1 MPATKNNREAF
12 NRQLGEFI
20 DLSPTPFHAVSSM
33 SEMLTEAGFTAL
45 SEAKEWSLQKGG
57 KYFVTR
63 NGSSII
69 AFVVGTDRLAE
80 TGIRMAGA
88 HTDSPCLMVKPQPEL
103 LNNQYY
109 QLGVEVYG
117 GALLNPWFDRDLSIA
132 GRLIYKDKNA
142 QLKQKLINFEEPVAM
157 IPNLAIHLDRE
168 ANSGRTVNPQTD
180 IPPILMQAEEK
191 QDFQQLLRERFLNED
206 EQVMDYELCFYDV
219 QRAATLGLKKEF
231 FASAR
236 LDNLLSCFV
245 ATQALIGAQTNS
257 TALVVCND
265 HEEVGSVSSVGA
277 DGPFLE
283 SVVERLCQA
292 ENQSTDKQSTESQ
305 ATNKARVLGGSLLIS
320 CDNAHAVHPNF
331 PNVHD
336 QGHSPLL
343 NGGPVIKVNV
353 KQRYATNGVTASL
366 FKQMCE
372 AVDVPVQTFVSRS
385 DLGCGSTIGPMTS
398 AKLGVPT
405 LDVGIPQLAMHS
417 CREVTG
423 TADPQRLTAVLRHF
437 FNLPGKLQ
445 IELDSE

>member
-1 MPATKNNREAF
+1 MTATQSSRDIFNRE
-12 NRQLGEFI
+12 LGDFL
-20 DLSPTPFHAVSSM
+20 DQSPTPFHAVSSM
-33 SEMLTEAGFTAL
+33 TEMLLEGGFNPL
-45 SEAKEWSLQKGG
+45 SEDDDWSLQQGG

-63 NGSSII
+63 NGSSLI
-69 AFVVGTDRLAE
+69 AFVVGTESLSE

-132 GRLIYKDKNA
+132 GRLIYTDKNG
-142 QLKQKLINFEEPVAM
+142 QLKQKLVNFHEPVAM
-157 IPNLAIHLDRE
+157 IPSLAIHLDRE
-168 ANSGRTVNPQTD
+168 ANSGRKVNAQTD

-191 QDFQQLLRERFLNED
+191 KDFQELLCERFLSQGER
-206 EQVMDYELCFYDV
+206 VMDYELCLYDV
-219 QRAATLGLKKEF
+219 QQAATLGLKKEF
-231 FASAR
+231 FASGR

-245 ATQALIGAQTNS
+245 ATKALINADTRS
-257 TALVVCND
+257 TSLIVCND

-283 SVVERLCQA
+283 SVVERLCLAGQTKS
-292 ENQSTDKQSTESQ
+292 ESTT
-305 ATNKARVLGGSLLIS
+305 KARVLGNSLLIS

-331 PNVHD
+331 ASKHD
-336 QGHSPLL
+336 KGHSPLL

-353 KQRYATNGVTASL
+353 KQRYATNGITASL
-366 FKQMCE
+366 FKQLCA
-372 AVDVPVQTFVSRS
+372 AVEVPVQTFVSRS

-423 TADPQRLTAVLRHF
+423 SADPQRLTAVLSHF

-445 IELDSE
+445 VELVSD

>member
-1 MPATKNNREAF
+1 MTETDIALFNRE
-12 NRQLGEFI
+12 LGNFI
-20 DLSPTPFHAVSSM
+20 DQSPTPFHAVSTM
-33 SEMLTEAGFTAL
+33 SVMLTDAGFNAL
-45 SEAKEWSLQKGG
+45 SEAEDWDLQPGG

-63 NGSSII
+63 NGSSLI
-69 AFVVGTDRLAE
+69 AFVVGTDPLAE

-132 GRLIYKDKNA
+132 GRLIYTDKDG
-142 QLKQKLINFEEPVAM
+142 QLKQKLVNFDDPVAM
-157 IPNLAIHLDRE
+157 IPSLAIHLDRE
-168 ANSGRTVNPQTD
+168 ANSGRTVNAQTD

-191 QDFQQLLRERFLNED
+191 QDFQQLLRERFLKD
-206 EQVMDYELCFYDV
+206 GEQVMDYELCLYDV

-245 ATQALIGAQTNS
+245 ATKALIEAQTNS
-257 TALVVCND
+257 TSLIVCND

-283 SVVERLCQA
+283 SVVERLCIGG
-292 ENQSTDKQSTESQ
+292 ESTH
-305 ATNKARVLGGSLLIS
+305 KARVLGSSLLIS

-331 PNVHD
+331 ASKHD
-336 QGHSPLL
+336 KGHSPLL

-366 FKQMCE
+366 FKQICA

-423 TADPQRLTAVLRHF
+423 SADPQRLTAVLTHF

-445 IELDSE
+445 VELESD

>member
-1 MPATKNNREAF
+1 MAAKQSSRDIFNRE
-12 NRQLGEFI
+12 LGDFL
-20 DLSPTPFHAVSSM
+20 DQSPTPFHAVSSM
-33 SEMLTEAGFTAL
+33 VDILVTAGFSPL
-45 SEAKEWSLQKGG
+45 SEDDDWSLQQGG

-63 NGSSII
+63 NGSSLI
-69 AFVVGTDRLAE
+69 AFVLGNDNLAE

-132 GRLIYKDKNA
+132 GRLIYTDKNG
-142 QLKQKLINFEEPVAM
+142 QLKQKLVNFQEPVAM
-157 IPNLAIHLDRE
+157 IPSLAIHLDRE
-168 ANSGRTVNPQTD
+168 ANSGRTVNAQTD

-191 QDFQQLLRERFLNED
+191 KDFQQLLCERFLSQGEK
-206 EQVMDYELCFYDV
+206 VMDYELCLYDV
-219 QRAATLGLKKEF
+219 QKAATLGLKKEF

-245 ATQALIGAQTNS
+245 ATKALIEAQANS
-257 TALVVCND
+257 TSLIVCND

-283 SVVERLCQA
+283 SVVERLCQH
-292 ENQSTDKQSTESQ
+292 SS
-305 ATNKARVLGGSLLIS
+305 KAVSKSRVLGKSLLIS

-331 PNVHD
+331 ADKHD
-336 QGHSPLL
+336 KGHSPQL

-353 KQRYATNGVTASL
+353 KQRYATNGITASL
-366 FKQMCE
+366 FKQICAAAE
-372 AVDVPVQTFVSRS
+372 VPVQTFVSRS
-385 DLGCGSTIGPMTS
+385 DLACGSTIGPMTS
-398 AKLGVPT
+398 AKLGVAT

-423 TADPQRLTAVLRHF
+423 SSDPQRLTAVLSYF
-437 FNLPGKLQ
+437 FNLSGNLQ
-445 IELDSE
+445 IELQSD

>member
-1 MPATKNNREAF
+1 MTETDIALFNRE
-12 NRQLGEFI
+12 LGNFI
-20 DLSPTPFHAVSSM
+20 DQSPTPFHAVSTM
-33 SEMLTEAGFTAL
+33 SVMLTDAGFNAL
-45 SEAKEWSLQKGG
+45 SEAEDWDLQPGG

-63 NGSSII
+63 NGSSLI
-69 AFVVGTDRLAE
+69 AFVVGTDPLAE

-132 GRLIYKDKNA
+132 GRLIYTDKNG
-142 QLKQKLINFEEPVAM
+142 QLKQKLVNFDEPVAM
-157 IPNLAIHLDRE
+157 IPSLAIHLDRE
-168 ANSGRTVNPQTD
+168 ANSGRTVNAQTD
-180 IPPILMQAEEK
+180 IPPILMQAQEK
-191 QDFQQLLRERFLNED
+191 QDFQQLLRERFLKD
-206 EQVMDYELCFYDV
+206 GEQVMDYELCLYDV

-245 ATQALIGAQTNS
+245 ATKALIEAQTNS
-257 TALVVCND
+257 TSLIVCND

-283 SVVERLCQA
+283 SVVERLCIGG
-292 ENQSTDKQSTESQ
+292 ESTH
-305 ATNKARVLGGSLLIS
+305 KARVLGSSLLIS

-331 PNVHD
+331 ASKHD
-336 QGHSPLL
+336 KGHSPLL

-366 FKQMCE
+366 FKQICA

-423 TADPQRLTAVLRHF
+423 SADPQRLTAVLTHF
-437 FNLPGKLQ
+437 FNLTGKLQ
-445 IELDSE
+445 VELETE

>member
-1 MPATKNNREAF
+1 MNGNKSNTEQF
-12 NRQLGEFI
+12 NRQLCDF
-20 DLSPTPFHAVSSM
+20 LNHSPTPFHAVSTM
-33 SEMLTEAGFTAL
+33 SEMLAKAGFSAL
-45 SEAKEWSLQKGG
+45 SETEEWALQAGG
-57 KYFVTR
+57 RYFVTR

-69 AFVVGTDRLAE
+69 AFTLGTESIAE

-103 LNNQYY
+103 LKNQYF

-132 GRLIYKDKNA
+132 GRLVYSDNSG
-142 QLKQKLINFEEPVAM
+142 QLKQKLVNFDKPVAM
-157 IPNLAIHLDRE
+157 IPSLAIHLDRE
-168 ANSGRTVNPQTD
+168 ANSGRTINAQTD
-180 IPPILMQAEEK
+180 IPPILMQCEEK
-191 QDFQQLLRERFLNED
+191 QQFNQLLAERFLAEG
-206 EQVMDYELCFYDV
+206 EQVMDYELCLYDV
-219 QRAATLGLKKEF
+219 QGAATVGLNNEF
-231 FASAR
+231 LASAR

-245 ATQALIGAQTNS
+245 ATKALIEAGTERTS
-257 TALVVCND
+257 LIVCND

-283 SVVERLCQA
+283 SVVERICQYSD
-292 ENQSTDKQSTESQ
+292 Q
-305 ATNKARVLGGSLLIS
+305 RVNRAGVLANSLLIS
-320 CDNAHAVHPNF
+320 CDNAHAIHPNYASK
-331 PNVHD
+331 HD
-336 QGHSPLL
+336 QSHSPLL

-353 KQRYATNGVTASL
+353 KQRYATNGITASL

-372 AVDVPVQTFVSRS
+372 ITDVPVQTFVSRS

-423 TADPQRLTAVLRHF
+423 TADPLRLTRVLTHF
-437 FNLPGKLQ
+437 FNLPGRLQ
-445 IELDSE
+445 VESTEE

>member
-1 MPATKNNREAF
+1 MAVTESNKALF
-12 NRQLGEFI
+12 NGELGEFL
-20 DLSPTPFHAVSSM
+20 DQSPTPFHAVSTM
-33 SEMLTEAGFTAL
+33 SEMLAEAGFTAL
-45 SEAKEWSLQKGG
+45 SEAEDWSLQQGG

-63 NGSSII
+63 NGSSLI
-69 AFVVGTDRLAE
+69 AFIVGTDGLTE

-132 GRLIYKDKNA
+132 GRLIYKDKNG
-142 QLKQKLINFEEPVAM
+142 QLKQKLVNFEDPIAM
-157 IPNLAIHLDRE
+157 IPSLAIHLDRE
-168 ANSGRTVNPQTD
+168 ANSGRTINAQTD
-180 IPPILMQAEEK
+180 IPPILMQAQEK
-191 QDFQQLLRERFLNED
+191 QDFHQLLRDRFLTQD

-219 QRAATLGLKKEF
+219 QQAATLGLKEEF

-245 ATQALIGAQTNS
+245 ATKALIAAQTNS
-257 TALVVCND
+257 TSLIVCND

-283 SVVERLCQA
+283 SVVERLC
-292 ENQSTDKQSTESQ
+292 ENDSQ
-305 ATNKARVLGGSLLIS
+305 ANNKSRVLGSSLLIS

-331 PNVHD
+331 ASKHD

-372 AVDVPVQTFVSRS
+372 AVGVPVQTFVSRS

-423 TADPQRLTAVLRHF
+423 SADPQRLTAVLTHF
-437 FNLPGKLQ
+437 FDLSGKLNV
-445 IELDSE
+445 ELKSD

>member
-1 MPATKNNREAF
+1 MTATENTRELF
-12 NRQLGEFI
+12 NGQLGEFI
-20 DLSPTPFHAVSSM
+20 DQSPTPFHAVSTM
-33 SEMLTEAGFTAL
+33 SKMLVDAGFSAL
-45 SEAKEWSLQKGG
+45 SEAEEWSLQQGG

-63 NGSSII
+63 NGSSLI
-69 AFVVGTDRLAE
+69 AFVVGTDGLAE

-88 HTDSPCLMVKPQPEL
+88 HTDSPCLMVKPQPAI

-142 QLKQKLINFEEPVAM
+142 QLKQKLVNFEEPVAM
-157 IPNLAIHLDRE
+157 IPSLAIHLDRE
-168 ANSGRTVNPQTD
+168 ANSGRKINPQTD
-180 IPPILMQAEEK
+180 IPPILMQAEQP
-191 QDFQQLLRERFLNED
+191 QDFQHLLRDRFLNDD
-206 EQVMDYELCFYDV
+206 EQVMDFELCFYDV
-219 QRAATLGLKKEF
+219 QQAATLGLKKEF

-245 ATQALIGAQTNS
+245 AARALIDAETNS
-257 TALVVCND
+257 TSLIVCND

-283 SVVERLCQA
+283 SVVERLCEA
-292 ENQSTDKQSTESQ
+292 DSQ
-305 ATNKARVLGGSLLIS
+305 GANKARVLGSSLLIS

-331 PNVHD
+331 ASKHD

-372 AVDVPVQTFVSRS
+372 AVNVPVQTFVSRS

-423 TADPQRLTAVLRHF
+423 TADPQRLTSVLTHF

-445 IELDSE
+445 VELESD

>member
-1 MPATKNNREAF
+1 MNGNKSNTEQF
-12 NRQLGEFI
+12 NRHLCDF
-20 DLSPTPFHAVSSM
+20 LNHSPTPFHAVSTM
-33 SEMLTEAGFTAL
+33 SEMLAKAGFSAL
-45 SEAKEWSLQKGG
+45 SETEEWALQAGG
-57 KYFVTR
+57 RYFVTR

-69 AFVVGTDRLAE
+69 AFTLGTESIAE

-103 LNNQYY
+103 LKNQYF

-132 GRLIYKDKNA
+132 GRLVYRDNGG
-142 QLKQKLINFEEPVAM
+142 QLKQKLVNFDKPVAM
-157 IPNLAIHLDRE
+157 IPSLAIHLDRE
-168 ANSGRTVNPQTD
+168 ANSGRTINAQTD
-180 IPPILMQAEEK
+180 IPPILMQCEEK
-191 QDFQQLLRERFLNED
+191 QQFNKLLAERFLAEG
-206 EQVMDYELCFYDV
+206 EQVMDYELCLYDV
-219 QRAATLGLKKEF
+219 QGAANVGLNNEF
-231 FASAR
+231 LASAR

-245 ATQALIGAQTNS
+245 ATKALIEAGTERTS
-257 TALVVCND
+257 LIVCND

-283 SVVERLCQA
+283 SVVERICQYFDQRLNRA
-292 ENQSTDKQSTESQ
+292 G
-305 ATNKARVLGGSLLIS
+305 VLANSLLIS
-320 CDNAHAVHPNF
+320 CDNAHAIHPNYASK
-331 PNVHD
+331 HD
-336 QGHSPLL
+336 QSHSPLL

-353 KQRYATNGVTASL
+353 KQRYATNGITASL

-372 AVDVPVQTFVSRS
+372 ITDVPVQTFVSRS

-423 TADPQRLTAVLRHF
+423 TADPLRLARVLTYF
-437 FNLPGKLQ
+437 FNLPGRLQ
-445 IELDSE
+445 VESTEE

>member
-1 MPATKNNREAF
+1 MTATQSNRELF
-12 NRQLGEFI
+12 NCELGDFL
-20 DLSPTPFHAVSSM
+20 DQSPTPFHAVSTM
-33 SEMLTEAGFTAL
+33 SEMLTEADFTAL
-45 SEAKEWSLQKGG
+45 SEAADWDLQQGG

-63 NGSSII
+63 NGSSLI
-69 AFVVGTDRLAE
+69 AFVVGTDSLAE

-132 GRLIYKDKNA
+132 GRLIFSDKNG
-142 QLKQKLINFEEPVAM
+142 QLKQKLVNFDEPVAM
-157 IPNLAIHLDRE
+157 IPSLAIHLDRE
-168 ANSGRTVNPQTD
+168 ANSGRTVNAQTD
-180 IPPILMQAEEK
+180 IPPILMQAKEK
-191 QDFQQLLRERFLNED
+191 QDFQQLLRERFLNQG

-219 QRAATLGLKKEF
+219 QQAATLGLKKEF

-245 ATQALIGAQTNS
+245 ATKALIEAQTDS
-257 TALVVCND
+257 TSLIVCND
-265 HEEVGSVSSVGA
+265 HEEVGSISSVGA

-283 SVVERLCQA
+283 SVVERLCQRDSEA
-292 ENQSTDKQSTESQ
+292 
-305 ATNKARVLGGSLLIS
+305 ANKSRILGNSLLIS

-331 PNVHD
+331 ASKHD
-336 QGHSPLL
+336 KGHSPLL
-343 NGGPVIKVNV
+343 NGGPGIKVNV

-366 FKQMCE
+366 FKQICA

-405 LDVGIPQLAMHS
+405 LDVGISQLAMHS

-423 TADPQRLTAVLRHF
+423 SEDPQRLTAVLTHF

-445 IELDSE
+445 VELESD

>member
-1 MPATKNNREAF
+1 MTETDIALFNRE
-12 NRQLGEFI
+12 LGNFI
-20 DLSPTPFHAVSSM
+20 DQSPTPFHAVSTM
-33 SEMLTEAGFTAL
+33 SVMLTDAGFNAL
-45 SEAKEWSLQKGG
+45 SEAEDWDLQPGG

-63 NGSSII
+63 NGSSLI
-69 AFVVGTDRLAE
+69 AFVVGTDPLAE

-132 GRLIYKDKNA
+132 GRLIYTDKDG
-142 QLKQKLINFEEPVAM
+142 QLKQKLVNFDDPVAM
-157 IPNLAIHLDRE
+157 IPSLAIHLDRE
-168 ANSGRTVNPQTD
+168 ANSGRTVNAQTD
-180 IPPILMQAEEK
+180 IPPILMQAQEK
-191 QDFQQLLRERFLNED
+191 QDFQQLLRERFLKD
-206 EQVMDYELCFYDV
+206 GEQVMDYELCLYDV

-245 ATQALIGAQTNS
+245 ATKALIEAQTNS
-257 TALVVCND
+257 TSLIVCND

-283 SVVERLCQA
+283 SVVERLCIGG
-292 ENQSTDKQSTESQ
+292 ESTH
-305 ATNKARVLGGSLLIS
+305 KARVLGSSLLIS

-331 PNVHD
+331 ASKHD
-336 QGHSPLL
+336 KGHSPLL

-366 FKQMCE
+366 FKQICA

-423 TADPQRLTAVLRHF
+423 SADPQRLTAVLTHF

-445 IELDSE
+445 VELESD